1 MYKIIMF
8 QYSIK
13 KKKNE
18 KTEQVKILKKSK
30 TNQTAKTI

>member
-13 KKKNE
+13 KKNE
-18 KTEQVKILKKSK
+18 KSEQVKILKKSK